1 MSEMRKVKKGA
12 KTASRAATAARDR
25 PPRDQAPAKKTPQRR
40 PAEERRSLHA
50 RWSSAERCELNRVA
64 ARLGLSPSATLRFL
78 VHAEELRGSSEP
90 SLEMLAA
97 FPGLWRERD

>member
-1 MSEMRKVKKGA
+1 MKRKLVKE
-12 KTASRAATAARDR
+12 TATVSRAAVRDR
-25 PPRDQAPAKKTPQRR
+25 PPRDQTPAKMTPRRR

-50 RWSSAERCELNRVA
+50 RCSSEQRCELNRVA

-78 VHAEELRGSSEP
+78 VHAEDLRGSLEP